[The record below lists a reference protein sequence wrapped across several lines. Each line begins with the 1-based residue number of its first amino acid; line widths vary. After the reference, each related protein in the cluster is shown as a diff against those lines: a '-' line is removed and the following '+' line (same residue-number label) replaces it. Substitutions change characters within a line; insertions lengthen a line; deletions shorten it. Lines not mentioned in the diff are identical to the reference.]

1 MKHLIPILLYHSVTS
16 TPARGLERFTVRPD
30 QFAAHLDHLIDD
42 DRTVLPLG
50 EIAEHLRSGTPLP
63 EGAVAVT
70 FDDGLADFAEHAWP
84 ELRSRGMPSTLYA
97 VAGYLGDRSRWLDG
111 PAAESPMLSA
121 GQLSALADGGVEI
134 GAHSMTHPQL
144 DLLPRARAQREIA
157 DSKDALEQILG
168 RPVTTFAYPHGHHT
182 RAVKDL
188 VVEAGY
194 TSAAAVRDMFSHD
207 RDDVFAIARL
217 TITDATTNEDLGRL
231 LQGRGARPA
240 PRRQLVRTRLGR
252 QVRRLRQTPS
262 RSDR

>member
-1 MKHLIPILLYHSVTS
+1 MRHVIPILLYHSVAES
-16 TPARGLERFTVRPD
+16 PARGFERFTVRPD

-50 EIAEHLRSGTPLP
+50 EIAEYIRTGTPLP
-63 EGAVAVT
+63 EGAMAVT

-84 ELRSRGMPSTLYA
+84 ELSSRGMPSTLYA

-111 PAAESPMLSA
+111 PAADSPMLSVE
-121 GQLSALADGGVEI
+121 QLAALADDGVEI

-144 DLLPRARAQREIA
+144 DLLPRDRAFREIA
-157 DSKDALEQILG
+157 DSKDALEQVLG

-194 TSAAAVRDMFSHD
+194 TSAAAVRDMFSHEH
-207 RDDVFAIARL
+207 DDVFALARL
-217 TITDATTNEDLGRL
+217 TITDATTSEGLGRL

-240 PRRQLVRTRLGR
+240 PRRQLLRTRVGR
-252 QVRRLRQTPS
+252 QLRRLRQ
-262 RSDR
+262 RSGSAR